1 MDQLSTPVKV
11 QILGV
16 NAAGLESGNAGITSG
31 RVLPWLQ
38 DTASEDAWG
47 KWQVTY
53 RDVVILDPDGYRV
66 GVYNLTAHDLSDAA
80 NFVELEKLLVDAA
93 SAP

>member
-11 QILGV
+11 RILGV
-16 NAAGLESGNAGITSG
+16 NAAGLESGNASMTSG

-38 DTASEDAWG
+38 DTASEDAWA
-47 KWQVTY
+47 KWQVDY
-53 RDVVILDPDGYRV
+53 RDVVVLDPDGYRV
-66 GVYNLTAHDLSDAA
+66 AVYNLTDHNLADAT
-80 NFVELEKLLVDAA
+80 NYVELEKLLVDAA

>member
-1 MDQLSTPVKV
+1 MIVR
-11 QILGV
+11 ILGV
-16 NAAGLESGNAGITSG
+16 NGAGLESGNASITSG

-47 KWQVTY
+47 KWQVSY

-66 GVYNLTAHDLSDAA
+66 GVYNLTEHDLADPT
-80 NFVELEKLLVDAA
+80 NYVELEKLLVDAA
-93 SAP
+93 SASSDASAP